1 MKVLLVT
8 NPAAD
13 GAFRSTAQRLLG
25 QNGHA
30 PETLQSHLREE
41 YPRASV
47 VRGIQDKGA
56 ERWYAYREGVWVDS
70 ARR

>member
-1 MKVLLVT
+1 MKVLLIT

-13 GAFRSTAQRLLG
+13 AVFRSTAERMLG
-25 QNGHA
+25 LNGHA
-30 PETLQSHLREE
+30 PETLQSHLRDE

-47 VRGIQDKGA
+47 VRGIQDNGA

-70 ARR
+70 TGR